1 MASVPKPTAE
11 RAFKAAIQKID
22 ESLFKSKGIHIKARG
37 TGHAGH
43 SLRVTLRFGD
53 VAKNI
58 AWLDVIIFNASVL
71 VLEEGWTV
79 ASQRGKGYGTI
90 LRALVCKAA
99 KNIGLVRIEQLS
111 SALTEENMAN
121 SAKAMEARRKL
132 KNAGPNNNIEN
143 LKKAAS
149 WRPVSAYIMNKLGF
163 EINKRENSSQSKKY
177 YSESRSLN
185 LKYGPTPKLNAV
197 VNAILRPPNKV

>member
-1 MASVPKPTAE
+1 MTSVPKPTAE
-11 RAFKAAIQKID
+11 RALKSAIKEID
-22 ESLFKSKGIHIKARG
+22 ESLFKSKGIHIRVRG
-37 TGHAGH
+37 SGKKGFH
-43 SLRVTLRFGD
+43 LRVTLVSED
-53 VAKNI
+53 SEI
-58 AWLDVIIFNASVL
+58 AWVYVVIFDQNVL

-99 KNIGLVRIEQLS
+99 KNIGLARIEQLS
-111 SALTEENMAN
+111 GALTEENMVN

-132 KNAGPNNNIEN
+132 KNAGPNNIQN

-177 YSESRSLN
+177 YSESRTLH
-185 LKYGPTPKLNAV
+185 LKNVPTPKLNAV
-197 VNAILRPPNKV
+197 VRGILNTTNRPT

>member
-1 MASVPKPTAE
+1 MASVRKPTME
-11 RAFKAAIQKID
+11 RAFKAAIKELD
-22 ESLFKSKGIHIKARG
+22 ELLFKSKGIHIKAWG
-37 TGHAGH
+37 TGHAGD

-58 AWLDVIIFNASVL
+58 AWMDVIIFNAGVL
-71 VLEEGWTV
+71 SLEEGWTV
-79 ASQRGKGYGTI
+79 AAQRGKGYGTI

-99 KNIGLVRIEQLS
+99 KKIGLVRVEQLS
-111 SALTEENMAN
+111 GALTEKNRAN
-121 SAKAMEARRKL
+121 AAKAMEAHRKL
-132 KNAGPNNNIEN
+132 KNVAPNNNIEN

-163 EINKRENSSQSKKY
+163 EINKRENPNQGKVY
-177 YSESRSLN
+177 TESRTLH
-185 LKYGPTPKLNAV
+185 LKNAPTPKLNAL